1 MDTITISCDD
11 CSMRHTEACRDC
23 VVTFVC
29 DRAGG
34 EPVVV
39 DLPTLGALE
48 RLSAAGLVP
57 GLRHCRPG

>member
-23 VVTFVC
+23 IVTYVC
-29 DRAGG
+29 DRGPT
-34 EPVVV
+34 EPVVL
-39 DLPTLGALE
+39 DAPTLVALG

-57 GLRHCRPG
+57 GLRHCRQG